1 MKIRKIRLGNIFAY
15 LALIV
20 LSLYFI
26 VPFIWMFL
34 TALKS
39 EAEAF
44 AYPPKLFP
52 AEFRIRNFVDA
63 WNSQPFF
70 TFLKNSILVTVLTTL
85 GQLISSSLV
94 AYGFA
99 RFDFKGKNIL
109 FMILLS
115 TMMIPWDV
123 TVIPLYMEFKLL
135 RWINTLKPLIV
146 PAFFGSAYYI
156 FLLRQFL
163 MGIPKD
169 FEDAAHIDGANHF
182 QTYFRIFLPMMKAP
196 LILISVLNIM
206 TVWNDYLGPLVFLN
220 SRDKYTLPLGL
231 AAFKGMHEM
240 QVIPIMAITTI
251 MIIPPIIAFAFAQK
265 YIIESMSGALKG

>member
-1 MKIRKIRLGNIFAY
+1 MKIRKIRLGNILAY

-99 RFDFKGKNIL
+99 RFDFK
-109 FMILLS
+109 
-115 TMMIPWDV
+115 
-123 TVIPLYMEFKLL
+123 
-135 RWINTLKPLIV
+135 
-146 PAFFGSAYYI
+146 
-156 FLLRQFL
+156 
-163 MGIPKD
+163 
-169 FEDAAHIDGANHF
+169 
-182 QTYFRIFLPMMKAP
+182 
-196 LILISVLNIM
+196 
-206 TVWNDYLGPLVFLN
+206 
-220 SRDKYTLPLGL
+220 
-231 AAFKGMHEM
+231 
-240 QVIPIMAITTI
+240 
-251 MIIPPIIAFAFAQK
+251 
-265 YIIESMSGALKG
+265 